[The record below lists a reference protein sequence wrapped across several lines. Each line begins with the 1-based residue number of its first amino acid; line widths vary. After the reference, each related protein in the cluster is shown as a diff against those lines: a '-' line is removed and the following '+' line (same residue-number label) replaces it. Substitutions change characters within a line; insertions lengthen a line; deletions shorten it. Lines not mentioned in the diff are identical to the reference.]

1 MPNQDLTEIS
11 EKVLRNSE
19 IPQEDRFGFDPITII
34 MIIAIIVN
42 VIRVIQEC
50 NKDKKDSFS
59 NDQEYCA
66 FFKDKIVELC
76 NRRSFM
82 SVMRL
87 KKILRKHIARDD
99 YYKYKDYLIN
109 GLIKTGSELSE
120 NETYTL
126 LEHSND

>member
-1 MPNQDLTEIS
+1 MPNKDLAEIS
-11 EKVLRNSE
+11 EKVLSNSNL
-19 IPQEDRFGFDPITII
+19 PQEDKFGFDPITII

-50 NKDKKDSFS
+50 NKEKKNSSDE
-59 NDQEYCA
+59 QEYCT
-66 FFKDKIVELC
+66 FLRDRIKELC
-76 NRRSFM
+76 NRRSFI

-87 KKILRKHIARDD
+87 KKILRRHMNKDD
-99 YYKYKDYLIN
+99 YYKYKEYLIN